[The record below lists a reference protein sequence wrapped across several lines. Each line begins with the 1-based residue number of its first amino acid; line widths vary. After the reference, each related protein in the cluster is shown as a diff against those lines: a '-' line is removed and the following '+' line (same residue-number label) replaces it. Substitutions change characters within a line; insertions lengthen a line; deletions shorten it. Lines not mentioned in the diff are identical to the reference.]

1 MKKMLIYDKYDNKYR
16 DVIDVKEL
24 KEYILE
30 KIEELDIEIQQC
42 EYADDDIEEYKQDME
57 NEKRILL
64 KYKVVWKSLLTDL
77 EVEDD

>member
-1 MKKMLIYDKYDNKYR
+1 MNKMLIYDKYDETYR
-16 DVIDVKEL
+16 EVIDVKEL

-57 NEKRILL
+57 NEKHRLL
-64 KYKVVWKSLLTDL
+64 RDKVVWKSLLTDL